1 VALELTNDTTLTWKA
16 TTEPD
21 LAGYEILWRDTTA
34 PLWEHSVRVGKVT
47 QFTLPLPKDNFF
59 FGSKR

>member
-21 LAGYEILWRDTTA
+21 LAGYEILWRGYDRPAMGALGSGRQGNPVHSAA
-34 PLWEHSVRVGKVT
+34 P
-47 QFTLPLPKDNFF
+47 
-59 FGSKR
+59 